1 MVWRGL
7 GPLLQPVFNEKQDR
21 WEMDLFQGT
30 GSLSTGL
37 ARAAQS
43 LEGRLECPTRLGC
56 CPQARFP
63 PRRTCAVLRPLR

>member
-43 LEGRLECPTRLGC
+43 LEGRLECPLDWAAAHRPDFLLGE
-56 CPQARFP
+56 R
-63 PRRTCAVLRPLR
+63 VLCSGP